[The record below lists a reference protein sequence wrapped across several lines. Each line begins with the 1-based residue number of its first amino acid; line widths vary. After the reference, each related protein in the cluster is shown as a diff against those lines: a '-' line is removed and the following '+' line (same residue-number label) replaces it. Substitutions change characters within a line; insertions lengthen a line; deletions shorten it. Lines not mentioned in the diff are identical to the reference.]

1 MNKILEEEPEQI
13 EKEIYQAIGRS
24 KENFEESIFVSTI
37 IDDYF
42 IFKKNIE
49 RFNNSEISMNKINSF
64 FYINN
69 FVKFMKDSEDK
80 RSSEMYYKLNSL
92 LLHNKENSHLGIAWV
107 TPPYLSTTQ
116 LHPES
121 FEHINI
127 YSENQL
133 EENIEKKIQK
143 FLFKK
148 IKNLSDTYFEDINKL
163 KPFLLSL
170 YSIIKKINAIKFD
183 YNEIFLPNTFH
194 STLFIYDTLT
204 VNNEIKEILSL
215 SGDFNI
221 EDELAVM
228 KNYNNTSKT
237 GIKLK

>member
-1 MNKILEEEPEQI
+1 MNKMLKENPEQI
-13 EKEIYQAIGRS
+13 EKEIYQIIGKS
-24 KENFEESIFVSTI
+24 KEIFEEKIFISTI

-49 RFNNSEISMNKINSF
+49 MLSNGEISMNKIHSF

-69 FVKFMKDSEDK
+69 FVKFMKGSEDNS
-80 RSSEMYYKLNSL
+80 SSEMYYKLNSL
-92 LLHNKENSHLGIAWV
+92 HLHNKENSHLGIAWLV
-107 TPPYLSTTQ
+107 PPYLSKTCIY
-116 LHPES
+116 PES
-121 FEHINI
+121 FEHINL

-148 IKNLSDTYFEDINKL
+148 IENLSDTYFEDITKL

-170 YSIIKKINAIKFD
+170 YSIIKKMNAIKFNYD
-183 YNEIFLPNTFH
+183 ETFLPNTFH

-204 VNNEIKEILSL
+204 LNNEIKEILSL
-215 SGDFNI
+215 SGDLNI